1 MDRIRV
7 VEKPGSIQTSVR
19 HSDWVGTLKNQA
31 RGLVGGISG
40 KQLSSSEFMALATG
54 TFATKILKASGMYD
68 DIKRNYEAQYGPVQE
83 YLEHVDETEGGE
95 ISDPMYDDEED

>member
-7 VEKPGSIQTSVR
+7 VERPGSIQTSVR

-40 KQLSSSEFMALATG
+40 KQLSSSEFMAMATG
-54 TFATKILKASGMYD
+54 MFATKILKGSGMYD

-83 YLEHVDETEGGE
+83 YLDDVDETKGE
-95 ISDPMYDDEED
+95 SEDVMYDDEEED